1 MQDKKENET
10 DVEYKETE
18 ILEHFDKIFETETV
32 KNLKYFDFKQMK
44 LLAKFYEYFED
55 EIYRPS
61 IRYKHLQREQNKI
74 YDELEKQLTNEQMIL
89 LERYWEMTNDMA
101 SEEQQQAFMFGFI
114 VAKEF
119 DIECKI
125 K

>member
-10 DVEYKETE
+10 DAEYKETE
-18 ILEHFDKIFETETV
+18 ILKHFDEIFETETIQ
-32 KNLKYFDFKQMK
+32 NLKYFDFKQMK

-61 IRYKHLQREQNKI
+61 PRYKHLQREQNKI
-74 YDELEKQLTNEQMIL
+74 YEELEKQLTNEQMIL

>member
-1 MQDKKENET
+1 MQDNKENET
-10 DVEYKETE
+10 DAEYKETE
-18 ILEHFDKIFETETV
+18 ILKHFDNVFETETV
-32 KNLKYFDFKQMK
+32 KNLKHFDFKQMK

-61 IRYKHLQREQNKI
+61 PEYNRLR
-74 YDELEKQLTNEQMIL
+74 EKQSKLYDDIENQLTDEQKKVF
-89 LERYWEMTNDMA
+89 EKYWETTNDMT